1 VRAEWHVTDLGRKA
15 ARAGC
20 RRYLTLLLAVRA
32 MLDAIITAVIRVFE
46 RFGRVSGA
54 RWPRPA
60 RLEQDSRRAGD
71 AAAQALAL
79 AATPHTPRSRDD
91 GTGRA

>member
-1 VRAEWHVTDLGRKA
+1 MARDRSRPGRQ
-15 ARAGC
+15 RTGC
-20 RRYLTLLLAVRA
+20 RRYLTLLRAVRA

-54 RWPRPA
+54 RWP
-60 RLEQDSRRAGD
+60 
-71 AAAQALAL
+71 
-79 AATPHTPRSRDD
+79 PRSRDG